1 MHNYI
6 RCDQRRSAEVERMSH
21 RAVRQMSLA
30 DELVKR
36 RGGQNQALERMG
48 RALEWKRLERELSEI
63 YSAAEG
69 RPAYPPLVMFRCLL
83 LQQWYGLS
91 DAELEEALA
100 DRLSFRRFAG
110 LALDQEV
117 PDHSTICRFRAQ
129 LARRRLGERLFAEV
143 NRQFEAQGLLLK
155 RGTLIDAS
163 LVRASVRPPHSEQS
177 VPGEGSPLDPDA
189 DWTKR
194 GRTSF
199 YGYKAHLG
207 MDQGSELIRAASLTS
222 AKVNDT
228 TVAEQLIS
236 WDEQAV
242 YADKA
247 YQDERRS
254 ARLARRGIA
263 DGIMRRLMRHSRIPH
278 AVLAARNLR
287 LSKIRSAV
295 ERKFAILKTHYDY
308 RRVRY
313 RGLIKNR
320 LQLLLLCIAM
330 NLKRAEVLRA
340 AAR

>member
-1 MHNYI
+1 
-6 RCDQRRSAEVERMSH
+6 MSH
-21 RAVRQMSLA
+21 RVMGQMSLA
-30 DELVKR
+30 EGLVKR

-48 RALEWKRLERELSEI
+48 RALEWQRLERELSEI

-69 RPAYPPLVMFRCLL
+69 RPAYPPLLMFRCLL
-83 LQQWYGLS
+83 LQQWYRLS

-117 PDHSTICRFRAQ
+117 PDHSTVCRFRAQ
-129 LARRRLGERLFAEV
+129 LAARRLGERLFAEV

-155 RGTLIDAS
+155 RGSLIDAS
-163 LVRASVRPPHSEQS
+163 LVRASVRPPRTEQS

-207 MDQGSELIRAASLTS
+207 MDQGSELIRAATLTS

-228 TVAEQLIS
+228 MVAEQLIS

-254 ARLARRGIA
+254 ARLVRRGIA
-263 DGIMRRLMRHSRIPH
+263 DGIMRRLMPYSRIPRSL
-278 AVLAARNLR
+278 LAARNRMLGP
-287 LSKIRSAV
+287 IRCAV
-295 ERKFAILKTHYDY
+295 ERKFAIMKVHYGY
-308 RRVRY
+308 ARVRY
-313 RGLIKNR
+313 RGLLKNR
-320 LQLLLLCIAM
+320 LQLLLMCMAM
-330 NLKRAEVLRA
+330 NLKRADVLV
-340 AAR
+340 ARR